1 MNPSYFTTPIKH
13 LVIEDFFTKEANK
26 KILNEMI
33 EQKINY
39 RPSKTGKGE
48 TNHRTNLHISYD
60 HVFKDHREESVLLN
74 TMQSLYVDTDFNI
87 LLSSMGY
94 PFDHFSTQTIN
105 ETQVSRYG
113 GKKGESYEWHTDR
126 FAPND
131 ERIITIVY
139 YCFNEPKKFT
149 GGQIELASN
158 IVWKE
163 QPVGELDS
171 KIYEI
176 KNNMAIIFPSINL
189 HRVHTTKS
197 SDNFED
203 GRFSMNN
210 WIGFFNKSFHNT

>member
-1 MNPSYFTTPIKH
+1 MIPKFFTTPIKH
-13 LVIEDFFTKEANK
+13 LVIEDFLTEEVNQ

-33 EQKINY
+33 EQKVNY
-39 RPSKTGKGE
+39 RLAETGKGVIDE
-48 TNHRTNLHISYD
+48 RTNYNLSYD
-60 HVFKDHREESVLLN
+60 HIFKDHRDESVLLN
-74 TMQSLYVDTDFNI
+74 TMQELYRNVDFNI

-113 GKKGESYEWHTDR
+113 GEKGEHYNWHIDR
-126 FAPND
+126 YAPNH

-149 GGQIELASN
+149 GGQLELASN
-158 IVWKE
+158 IMWKE
-163 QPVGELDS
+163 QPIGKLDS

-176 KNNMAIIFPSINL
+176 KNNMVVIFPSINM

-210 WIGFFNKSFHNT
+210 WIGFK